1 MKNKKQGNKLV
12 GYLLAIALS
21 CLVCLELVLRFVFGF
36 CDAVLYQPSKAYEYI
51 AQPNQHRYRFFSHI
65 DYNSYSQ
72 RSEEPDSTKT
82 IILGLGD
89 SVIFGG
95 TMLDQD
101 SIATTLFSK
110 ETGMQMLNISSGS
123 WGPDNCAAYLREKGT
138 FEAKAMVLVCSSH
151 DAFDVM
157 SHIPV
162 VGIYPNYPDKQ
173 YKLAIWEL
181 VDRYLMPRVKGWLG
195 QSQLVD
201 PDAQVVEKVKS
212 EERRAMG
219 VKSEERRVKNSGA
232 LRDEGVAQKSLKF
245 DPGFDQLLQISKEKK
260 IPFVI
265 YLHPEVGEVLTR
277 QYKEG
282 GKLIMEWAKKHG
294 VKLVSGLNEGVTAD
308 MFRDVIHLNEK
319 GQRNLANSLERILN
333 VESKTR

>member
-1 MKNKKQGNKLV
+1 MFKKNLKL
-12 GYLLAIALS
+12 LLSFVLFVLFIAI
-21 CLVCLELVLRFVFGF
+21 EIVLRFCFGF
-36 CDAVLYQPSKAYEYI
+36 CDAVLYQSSPAYEYI
-51 AQPNQHRYRFFSHI
+51 ALPNQHRYRFFSHI
-65 DYNSYSQ
+65 DYNSFSQ

-82 IILGLGD
+82 IVLGLGD

-138 FEAKAMVLVCSSH
+138 FGAKAMVLVCSSH

-173 YKLAIWEL
+173 YKLAIWE
-181 VDRYLMPRVKGWLG
+181 VIDRYLMPRIKVYFRGK
-195 QSQLVD
+195 QLLD

-212 EERRAMG
+212 
-219 VKSEERRVKNSGA
+219 
-232 LRDEGVAQKSLKF
+232 DEGVANKALNF
-245 DPGFDQLLQISKEKK
+245 DPGFDQLLQISEGKH
-260 IPFVI
+260 IPFFI
-265 YLHPEVGEVLTR
+265 YLHPEVGEVMSR
-277 QYKEG
+277 KYKEG
-282 GKLIMEWAKKHG
+282 GLMIIEWAKTHH
-294 VKLVSGLNEGVTAD
+294 VKLIDGLNEGVTVD
-308 MFRDVIHLNEK
+308 MYRDVIHLNEK
-319 GQRNLANSLERILN
+319 GQRNLANSFEDMF
-333 VESKTR
+333 SKLKSY

>member
-1 MKNKKQGNKLV
+1 MKILIHTVSFKFKC
-12 GYLLAIALS
+12 LS
-21 CLVCLELVLRFVFGF
+21 IVLISFSIVEIILRYVFGF
-36 CDAVLYQPSKAYEYI
+36 CDAVLYQSSPAYEYI

-82 IILGLGD
+82 IVLGLGD

-123 WGPDNCAAYLREKGT
+123 WGPDNSAAYLKEKGT
-138 FEAKAMVLVCSSH
+138 FGAKAMVLVCSSH

-173 YKLAIWEL
+173 YKLAIWE
-181 VDRYLMPRVKGWLG
+181 VIDRYLMPRIKVYFRGK
-195 QSQLVD
+195 QLLD
-201 PDAQVVEKVKS
+201 PDAQVVEEVKS
-212 EERRAMG
+212 
-219 VKSEERRVKNSGA
+219 
-232 LRDEGVAQKSLKF
+232 DEGVAKKALNF
-245 DPGFDQLLQISKEKK
+245 DPGFDQLLQISEEKH
-260 IPFVI
+260 IPFFI
-265 YLHPEVGEVLTR
+265 YLHPEVGEVMSR
-277 QYKEG
+277 KYKEG
-282 GKLIMEWAKKHG
+282 GLMIMEWAKTHHI
-294 VKLVSGLNEGVTAD
+294 KLIDGLNEGVTVD
-308 MFRDVIHLNEK
+308 MYRDVIHLNEK
-319 GQRNLANSLERILN
+319 GQRNLANSLKKMINR
-333 VESKTR
+333 

>member
-1 MKNKKQGNKLV
+1 MIKKRKVYIIVSL
-12 GYLLAIALS
+12 
-21 CLVCLELVLRFVFGF
+21 CLIVFVEIILRYAFGF
-36 CDAVLYQPSKAYEYI
+36 CDAVLYQSSPAYEYI

-72 RSEEPDSTKT
+72 RSDEPDSTKT
-82 IILGLGD
+82 IVLGLGD

-123 WGPDNCAAYLREKGT
+123 WGPDNCAAYLKEKGT
-138 FEAKAMVLVCSSH
+138 FGAKAMVLVCSSH

-173 YKLAIWEL
+173 YKLAIWE
-181 VDRYLMPRVKGWLG
+181 VIDRYLMPRIKVYFRGK
-195 QSQLVD
+195 QLLD

-212 EERRAMG
+212 
-219 VKSEERRVKNSGA
+219 
-232 LRDEGVAQKSLKF
+232 DEGVAKKALNF
-245 DPGFDQLLQISKEKK
+245 DPGFDQLLQISEEKH
-260 IPFVI
+260 IPFFI
-265 YLHPEVGEVLTR
+265 YLHPEVGEVMSR
-277 QYKEG
+277 KYKEG
-282 GKLIMEWAKKHG
+282 GLMIMEWAKTHH
-294 VKLVSGLNEGVTAD
+294 VELIDGLNEGVTVD
-308 MFRDVIHLNEK
+308 IYRDVIHLNEK
-319 GQRNLANSLERILN
+319 GQRNLANSLKKMINR
-333 VESKTR
+333 

>member
-1 MKNKKQGNKLV
+1 MKLKIKHC
-12 GYLLAIALS
+12 LLGISLIVI
-21 CLVCLELVLRFVFGF
+21 LLELILRYVFGF
-36 CDAVLYQPSKAYEYI
+36 CDAVLYQSSPAYEYI
-51 AQPNQHRYRFFSHI
+51 AQSNQHRYRFFSHI

-82 IILGLGD
+82 IVLGLGD

-123 WGPDNCAAYLREKGT
+123 WGPDNCAAYLKEKGT
-138 FEAKAMVLVCSSH
+138 FGAKAMVLVCSSH

-173 YKLAIWEL
+173 YKLAIWE
-181 VDRYLMPRVKGWLG
+181 VIDRYLMPRIKVYFRGK
-195 QSQLVD
+195 QLLD

-212 EERRAMG
+212 
-219 VKSEERRVKNSGA
+219 
-232 LRDEGVAQKSLKF
+232 DEGVAKKALNF
-245 DPGFDQLLQISKEKK
+245 DPGFDQLLQISEEKH
-260 IPFVI
+260 IPFFI
-265 YLHPEVGEVLTR
+265 YLHPEVGEVMSR
-277 QYKEG
+277 KYKEG
-282 GKLIMEWAKKHG
+282 GLMIMEWAKTHH
-294 VKLVSGLNEGVTAD
+294 VKLIDGLNEGVTVD
-308 MFRDVIHLNEK
+308 MYRDVIHLNEK
-319 GQRNLANSLERILN
+319 GQRNLANSLKKMINR
-333 VESKTR
+333 

>member
-1 MKNKKQGNKLV
+1 MLRISKKKTLV
-12 GYLLAIALS
+12 VWGIALG
-21 CLVCLELVLRFVFGF
+21 LFVLAEIILRYVFGF
-36 CDAVLYQPSKAYEYI
+36 CDAVLYQPSKEYEYI
-51 AQPNQHRYRFFSHI
+51 ANPNQHRYRFLSNI

-82 IILGLGD
+82 IVLGLGD

-123 WGPDNCAAYLREKGT
+123 WGPDNCAAYLQEKGT
-138 FEAKAMVLVCSSH
+138 FGAKAMVLVCSSH

-157 SHIPV
+157 SHVPV

-173 YKLAIWEL
+173 YKLAIWE
-181 VDRYLMPRVKGWLG
+181 VIDRYLMPRVKGWLG

-201 PDAQVVEKVKS
+201 PDAQVVENVK
-212 EERRAMG
+212 
-219 VKSEERRVKNSGA
+219 KSNANV
-232 LRDEGVAQKSLKF
+232 LDGVAQKSLNF

-265 YLHPEVGEVLTR
+265 YLHPEVGEVMTK

-282 GKLIMEWAKKHG
+282 GKLIMQWAKVHH
-294 VKLVSGLNEGVTAD
+294 VKLVSGLDEGVTVD

-319 GQRNLANSLERILN
+319 GQRNLADSLKKMIKL
-333 VESKTR
+333 

>member
-1 MKNKKQGNKLV
+1 MKILNHTVSFKFKC
-12 GYLLAIALS
+12 LS
-21 CLVCLELVLRFVFGF
+21 IVLISFSIVEIILRYVFGF
-36 CDAVLYQPSKAYEYI
+36 CDAVLYQPSPAYEYI

-72 RSEEPDSTKT
+72 RSDEPDSTKT
-82 IILGLGD
+82 IVLGLGD

-123 WGPDNCAAYLREKGT
+123 WGPDNCAAYLKEKGT
-138 FEAKAMVLVCSSH
+138 FGAKAMVLVCSSH

-173 YKLAIWEL
+173 YKLAIWE
-181 VDRYLMPRVKGWLG
+181 VIDRYLMPRIKVYFIGK
-195 QSQLVD
+195 QLLD

-212 EERRAMG
+212 EERR
-219 VKSEERRVKNSGA
+219 VKNSNTA
-232 LRDEGVAQKSLKF
+232 SDEGVAQKSLNF
-245 DPGFDQLLQISKEKK
+245 DPGFDQLLQISEEKH
-260 IPFVI
+260 IPFFI
-265 YLHPEVGEVLTR
+265 YLHPEVGEVMSR
-277 QYKEG
+277 KYKEG
-282 GKLIMEWAKKHG
+282 GLMIMEWAKTHHI
-294 VKLVSGLNEGVTAD
+294 KLIDGLNEGVTVD
-308 MFRDVIHLNEK
+308 MYRDVIHLNEK
-319 GQRNLANSLERILN
+319 GQRNLANSLKKMINR
-333 VESKTR
+333 

>member
-1 MKNKKQGNKLV
+1 MFRINKKRFYIAISICFIL
-12 GYLLAIALS
+12 IALS
-21 CLVCLELVLRFVFGF
+21 ELILRFFFGF
-36 CDAVLYQPSKAYEYI
+36 CDAVLYQSSPAYEYI

-82 IILGLGD
+82 IVLGLGD

-101 SIATTLFSK
+101 SVATTLFSK

-123 WGPDNCAAYLREKGT
+123 WGPDNCAAYLKEKGT
-138 FEAKAMVLVCSSH
+138 FGAKAMVLVCSSH

-173 YKLAIWEL
+173 YKLAIWE
-181 VDRYLMPRVKGWLG
+181 VIDRYLMPRIKVYFIGK
-195 QSQLVD
+195 QLLD

-212 EERRAMG
+212 
-219 VKSEERRVKNSGA
+219 
-232 LRDEGVAQKSLKF
+232 DEGVANKALNF
-245 DPGFDQLLQISKEKK
+245 DPGFDQLLQISDEKH
-260 IPFVI
+260 ISFFI
-265 YLHPEVGEVLTR
+265 YLHPEVGEVMSR
-277 QYKEG
+277 KYKEG
-282 GKLIMEWAKKHG
+282 GLMIMEWAKTHHI
-294 VKLVSGLNEGVTAD
+294 KLIDGLNEGVTVD
-308 MFRDVIHLNEK
+308 MYRDVIHLNEK
-319 GQRNLANSLERILN
+319 GQRNLANSLKKMINR
-333 VESKTR
+333 

>member
-1 MKNKKQGNKLV
+1 MKNKKQGNKFV

-21 CLVCLELVLRFVFGF
+21 CVVCLELVLRFVFGF
-36 CDAVLYQPSKAYEYI
+36 CDAVLYRPSEAYEYI
-51 AQPNQHRYRFFSHI
+51 AQPNQHRCRFFSHI

-82 IILGLGD
+82 IVLGLGD

-138 FEAKAMVLVCSSH
+138 FGAKAMVLVCSSH

-157 SHIPV
+157 SHVPV
-162 VGIYPNYPDKQ
+162 VGIYPNYPDRQ
-173 YKLAIWEL
+173 YRAAVWEL
-181 VDRYLMPRVKGWLG
+181 LDRYLMPRLKGWLG
-195 QSQLVD
+195 QSQLLD
-201 PDAQVVEKVKS
+201 PDAQVVK
-212 EERRAMG
+212 G
-219 VKSEERRVKNSGA
+219 
-232 LRDEGVAQKSLKF
+232 GVAQKSLEF
-245 DPGFDQLLQISKEKK
+245 DPGFDQLLQISQEKR
-260 IPFVI
+260 IPFII
-265 YLHPEVGEVLTR
+265 YLHPEAGEVEAHE
-277 QYKEG
+277 YKEG
-282 GKLIMEWAKKHG
+282 GKLIMAWAEAHH
-294 VKLVSGLNEGVTAD
+294 VKLINGLDEGVTTD

-319 GQRNLANSLERILN
+319 GQRNLANSLE
-333 VESKTR
+333 KTIKL

>member
-1 MKNKKQGNKLV
+1 MLRVNKKRLIVVIGICLI
-12 GYLLAIALS
+12 LIALS
-21 CLVCLELVLRFVFGF
+21 ELILRYVFGF
-36 CDAVLYQPSKAYEYI
+36 CNAVLYQSSPAYEYI

-82 IILGLGD
+82 IVLGLGD

-123 WGPDNCAAYLREKGT
+123 WGPDNCAAYLKEKGT
-138 FEAKAMVLVCSSH
+138 FGAKAMVLVCSSH

-173 YKLAIWEL
+173 YKLAIWE
-181 VDRYLMPRVKGWLG
+181 VIDRYLMPRIQGWLG
-195 QSQLVD
+195 HSQLID
-201 PDAQVVEKVKS
+201 PDAQVVEKVKN
-212 EERRAMG
+212 
-219 VKSEERRVKNSGA
+219 EERRVKNSSA
-232 LRDEGVAQKSLKF
+232 LRDEGVAQKSLNF
-245 DPGFDQLLQISKEKK
+245 DPGFDLLLQISKDKN
-260 IPFVI
+260 IPFFI
-265 YLHPEVGEVLTR
+265 YLHPEMGEVESKE
-277 QYKEG
+277 YKEG
-282 GKLIMEWAKKHG
+282 GKLIIEWAKAND
-294 VKLVSGLNEGVTAD
+294 VKLVNGLDEGVTTS

-319 GQRNLANSLERILN
+319 GQRNLANSLERLFTIN
-333 VESKTR
+333 NDDK

>member
-1 MKNKKQGNKLV
+1 MFRINKKIIYIAISICFIL
-12 GYLLAIALS
+12 IAL
-21 CLVCLELVLRFVFGF
+21 LEFTLRFVFGF
-36 CDAVLYQPSKAYEYI
+36 CDAVLYQSSPAYEYI

-82 IILGLGD
+82 IVLGLGD

-123 WGPDNCAAYLREKGT
+123 WGPDNCAAYLKEKGT
-138 FEAKAMVLVCSSH
+138 FGAKAMVLVCSSH

-173 YKLAIWEL
+173 YKLAIWE
-181 VDRYLMPRVKGWLG
+181 VIDRYLKPRIKGWLG
-195 QSQLVD
+195 QSELVD
-201 PDAQVVEKVKS
+201 PDAKV
-212 EERRAMG
+212 
-219 VKSEERRVKNSGA
+219 VKNVNS
-232 LRDEGVAQKSLKF
+232 EGVAQKSLNF
-245 DPGFDQLLQISKEKK
+245 DPGFEQLLQISKDKN
-260 IPFVI
+260 IPFII
-265 YLHPEVGEVLTR
+265 YLHPEKGEVENNE
-277 QYKEG
+277 YKEG
-282 GKLIMEWAKKHG
+282 GKLIIDWANTHH
-294 VKLVSGLNEGVTAD
+294 VKIVDGLKEGVTPD

-319 GQRNLANSLERILN
+319 GQRNLADSFKKIF
-333 VESKTR
+333 K

>member
-1 MKNKKQGNKLV
+1 MKLKIKHC
-12 GYLLAIALS
+12 LLGISLIVI
-21 CLVCLELVLRFVFGF
+21 LLELILRYVFGF
-36 CDAVLYQPSKAYEYI
+36 CDAVLYQSSPAYEYI
-51 AQPNQHRYRFFSHI
+51 AQSNQHRYRFFSHI

-82 IILGLGD
+82 IVLGLGD

-123 WGPDNCAAYLREKGT
+123 WGPDNCAAYLKEKGT
-138 FEAKAMVLVCSSH
+138 FGAKAMVLVCSSH

-173 YKLAIWEL
+173 YKLAIWE
-181 VDRYLMPRVKGWLG
+181 VIDRYLMPRIKVYFRGK
-195 QSQLVD
+195 QLLD

-212 EERRAMG
+212 
-219 VKSEERRVKNSGA
+219 
-232 LRDEGVAQKSLKF
+232 DEGVAKKALNF
-245 DPGFDQLLQISKEKK
+245 DPGFDQLLQISEEKH
-260 IPFVI
+260 IPFFI
-265 YLHPEVGEVLTR
+265 YLHPEVGEVMSR
-277 QYKEG
+277 KYKEG
-282 GKLIMEWAKKHG
+282 GLMIMEWAKSHHI
-294 VKLVSGLNEGVTAD
+294 KLIDGLNEGVTVD
-308 MFRDVIHLNEK
+308 MYRDVIHLNEK
-319 GQRNLANSLERILN
+319 GQSNLANSLKKMINR
-333 VESKTR
+333 

>member
-1 MKNKKQGNKLV
+1 MIKKRKVYIIVSL
-12 GYLLAIALS
+12 
-21 CLVCLELVLRFVFGF
+21 CLFVFVEIILRYVFGF
-36 CDAVLYQPSKAYEYI
+36 CDAVLYQSSPAYEYI

-72 RSEEPDSTKT
+72 RSDEPDSTKT
-82 IILGLGD
+82 IVLGLGD

-138 FEAKAMVLVCSSH
+138 FGAKAMVLVCSSH

-162 VGIYPNYPDKQ
+162 VGIYPNYPDEQ
-173 YKLAIWEL
+173 YKLAIWEV
-181 VDRYLMPRVKGWLG
+181 VDRYLLPRIKVYFSGK
-195 QSQLVD
+195 QLLD

-212 EERRAMG
+212 
-219 VKSEERRVKNSGA
+219 
-232 LRDEGVAQKSLKF
+232 DEGVAKKALNF
-245 DPGFDQLLQISKEKK
+245 DPGFDQLLQISEEKH
-260 IPFVI
+260 IPFFI
-265 YLHPEVGEVLTR
+265 YLHPEVGEVMSR
-277 QYKEG
+277 KYKEG
-282 GKLIMEWAKKHG
+282 GLMIMEWAKTHHI
-294 VKLVSGLNEGVTAD
+294 KLIDGLNESVTVD
-308 MFRDVIHLNEK
+308 MYRDVIHLNEK
-319 GQRNLANSLERILN
+319 GQRNLANSLKKMINR
-333 VESKTR
+333 

>member
-1 MKNKKQGNKLV
+1 MFRINKKRIYIAISICFIL
-12 GYLLAIALS
+12 IAL
-21 CLVCLELVLRFVFGF
+21 LEYTLRVVFGF
-36 CDAVLYQPSKAYEYI
+36 CDAVLYQSSPAYEYI

-82 IILGLGD
+82 IVLGLGD

-101 SIATTLFSK
+101 SIATSLFSK

-123 WGPDNCAAYLREKGT
+123 WGPDNCAAYLKEKGT
-138 FEAKAMVLVCSSH
+138 FGAKAMVLVCSSH

-173 YKLAIWEL
+173 YKLAIWE
-181 VDRYLMPRVKGWLG
+181 VIDRYLLPRIKVYFRGK
-195 QSQLVD
+195 QLLD

-212 EERRAMG
+212 
-219 VKSEERRVKNSGA
+219 
-232 LRDEGVAQKSLKF
+232 DEGVAKKALNF
-245 DPGFDQLLQISKEKK
+245 DPGFDQLLQISEEKH
-260 IPFVI
+260 IPFFI
-265 YLHPEVGEVLTR
+265 YLHPEVSEVMNR
-277 QYKEG
+277 KYKEG
-282 GKLIMEWAKKHG
+282 GLMIMQWAKTHHVKLID
-294 VKLVSGLNEGVTAD
+294 GLNEGVTVD
-308 MFRDVIHLNEK
+308 MYRDVIHLNEK
-319 GQRNLANSLERILN
+319 GQSNLANSLKKMINR
-333 VESKTR
+333 

>member
-1 MKNKKQGNKLV
+1 MIKKRKVYIIVSL
-12 GYLLAIALS
+12 
-21 CLVCLELVLRFVFGF
+21 CLFVFVELILRYVFGF
-36 CDAVLYQPSKAYEYI
+36 CDAVLYQSSPAYEYI

-82 IILGLGD
+82 IVLGLGD

-123 WGPDNCAAYLREKGT
+123 WGPDNCAAYLKEKGT
-138 FEAKAMVLVCSSH
+138 FGAKAMVLVCSSH

-173 YKLAIWEL
+173 YKLAIWE
-181 VDRYLMPRVKGWLG
+181 VIDRYLMPRIKVYFSGK
-195 QSQLVD
+195 QLLD

-212 EERRAMG
+212 
-219 VKSEERRVKNSGA
+219 
-232 LRDEGVAQKSLKF
+232 DEGVAKKALNF
-245 DPGFDQLLQISKEKK
+245 DPGFDQLLQISEEKH
-260 IPFVI
+260 IPFFI
-265 YLHPEVGEVLTR
+265 YLHPEVSEVMSR
-277 QYKEG
+277 KYKKG
-282 GKLIMEWAKKHG
+282 GLMIMEWAKTHH
-294 VKLVSGLNEGVTAD
+294 VELIDGLNEGVTVD
-308 MFRDVIHLNEK
+308 IYRDVIHLNEK
-319 GQRNLANSLERILN
+319 GQRNLANSLKKMINR
-333 VESKTR
+333 

>member
-1 MKNKKQGNKLV
+1 MIKKRKVYIIVSL
-12 GYLLAIALS
+12 
-21 CLVCLELVLRFVFGF
+21 CLIVFVELILRYVFGF
-36 CDAVLYQPSKAYEYI
+36 CDAVLYQPSPAYEYI

-72 RSEEPDSTKT
+72 RSDEPDSTKT
-82 IILGLGD
+82 IVLGLGD

-123 WGPDNCAAYLREKGT
+123 WGPDNCAAYLKEKGT
-138 FEAKAMVLVCSSH
+138 FGAKAMVLVCSSH

-173 YKLAIWEL
+173 YKLAIWEV
-181 VDRYLMPRVKGWLG
+181 VDRYLMPRIKVYFRGK
-195 QSQLVD
+195 QLLD

-212 EERRAMG
+212 
-219 VKSEERRVKNSGA
+219 
-232 LRDEGVAQKSLKF
+232 DEGVANKALNF
-245 DPGFDQLLQISKEKK
+245 DPGFDQLLQISEGKH
-260 IPFVI
+260 IPFFI
-265 YLHPEVGEVLTR
+265 YLHPEVGEVMSR
-277 QYKEG
+277 KYKKG
-282 GKLIMEWAKKHG
+282 GLMIMEWAKTHHI
-294 VKLVSGLNEGVTAD
+294 KLIDGLNEGVTVD
-308 MFRDVIHLNEK
+308 MYRDVIHLNEK
-319 GQRNLANSLERILN
+319 GQRNLANSLKKMINR
-333 VESKTR
+333 